1 MTINEEIL
9 QSYFVYVKDPHTNKI
24 KRIAFPSDIQIGT
37 SGNPAE
43 LQLLGR
49 FSLNSVEYQVS
60 PANDGIINTSNNDTI
75 VNVVSGSS
83 SFIPSS
89 GRISVNLPDAPR
101 DGQVH
106 IIKDFSG
113 RGAIIPID
121 IFPDETKYTI
131 DQQSYV
137 TINLAFGSKA
147 IHWHNNSWHV
157 FAEANASSGGGG
169 GGATGYT
176 GPIGATG
183 YTGPTGATG
192 YTGPIGATGYT
203 GPIGATGYTGPIGST
218 GYTGPTGYT
227 GYTGYTGP
235 TGATGYTGRVSIG
248 ITIAMGRGYPLT

>member
-60 PANDGIINTSNNDTI
+60 PVNDGTINTSNNDTI
-75 VNVVSGSS
+75 VNVISGSS

-89 GRISVNLPDAPR
+89 GRISVNLPGAPR

-157 FAEANASSGGGG
+157 FAEANASSGGG
-169 GGATGYT
+169 ATGY
-176 GPIGATG
+176 TG

-192 YTGPIGATGYT
+192 YTGYTGYT
-203 GPIGATGYTGPIGST
+203 GPGNF
-218 GYTGPTGYT
+218 TGYT

-235 TGATGYTGRVSIG
+235 TGATGYTGPTGYTGYTGARISIG
-248 ITIAMGRGYPLT
+248 KLYYLGRGYYL

>member
-169 GGATGYT
+169 GST
-176 GPIGATG
+176 GPTG

-192 YTGPIGATGYT
+192 Y
-203 GPIGATGYTGPIGST
+203 TGYTGPIGST

-227 GYTGYTGP
+227 GYTG
-235 TGATGYTGRVSIG
+235 ARVSIG
-248 ITIAMGRGYPLT
+248 KLYYLGRGYYL